1 MGNSSGNGTLI
12 SCHNDDSLGGYPLEN
27 YREDQDG
34 NLDLE
39 EVFRAYTRN
48 PTEEKM
54 SHLIEA
60 GKGLILHFAGI
71 FSGEHANDDLIQV
84 GYEGLLKAVDR
95 FDPSKN
101 TRFVTYASHCIMSE
115 IRHELRREKSFYCP
129 VWIVELQ
136 AQIIKAS
143 DEFVKEK
150 GEMPSIEDIA
160 RLVNVNREGVL
171 QAMRA
176 GRVPF
181 EELDLGKIRSKTY
194 QPFQLPLE
202 DRISIQ
208 EAIRK
213 LSTIQRKVIYYIFYR
228 DMTQTQTAEQLN
240 INQRKVSR
248 ILKKAIDEIEKDI
261 S

>member
-1 MGNSSGNGTLI
+1 MGKNAGEKEG
-12 SCHNDDSLGGYPLEN
+12 SLP
-27 YREDQDG
+27 
-34 NLDLE
+34 DLE
-39 EVFRAYTRN
+39 EVFSAYQKN
-48 PTEEKM
+48 PTHRGM
-54 SHLIEA
+54 SQLMES
-60 GKGLILHFAGI
+60 GKGLILHFSRI
-71 FSGEHANDDLIQV
+71 FSGGNPHDDLMQA
-84 GYEGLLKAVDR
+84 GYEGLLKAVHR
-95 FDPSKN
+95 YDPQKN
-101 TRFVTYASHCIMSE
+101 TRFITYASHCIMSE
-115 IRHELRREKSFYCP
+115 IRHEIRKEKSFYCP

-136 AQIIKAS
+136 AQIIKTS
-143 DEFVKEK
+143 DEFLKEK
-150 GEMPSIEDIA
+150 GEMPSIQDIS
-160 RLVNVNREGVL
+160 RLVNVSREGVL

-194 QPFQLPLE
+194 LPFQLPLE

-213 LSTIQRKVIYYIFYR
+213 LTEIQRKVIYFIFYR
-228 DMTQTQTAEQLN
+228 DMTQTQAAEELN